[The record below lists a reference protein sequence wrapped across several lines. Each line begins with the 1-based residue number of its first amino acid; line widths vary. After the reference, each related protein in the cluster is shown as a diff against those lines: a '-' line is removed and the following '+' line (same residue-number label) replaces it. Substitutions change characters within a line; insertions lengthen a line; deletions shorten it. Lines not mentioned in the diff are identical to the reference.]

1 MLVTIPVIIQI
12 KKIIYNRKSILICF
26 VSTFL
31 ILLIYG
37 EIIRMLMP
45 DDLLYWMFIF
55 PPSRIFEYIMAI
67 LLGMYTREISNDYLK
82 KNTSIWWYTMLETLS
97 LITLIVVIMFLDSNQ
112 YLSMNIAWIIP
123 TSLILWVFSF
133 DKGYLSKILGS
144 NVFVFLGNLTFE
156 SYLFHEIVDRYFYV
170 IPEIND
176 NLVYGAKVL
185 YFSYILIMTFVIS
198 YILHKKTRTN

>member
-1 MLVTIPVIIQI
+1 
-12 KKIIYNRKSILICF
+12 
-26 VSTFL
+26 
-31 ILLIYG
+31 
-37 EIIRMLMP
+37 
-45 DDLLYWMFIF
+45 
-55 PPSRIFEYIMAI
+55 MAI